1 MNIKMDLYT
10 ITKNNKDCNASC
22 KSSSVINNQEC
33 LNNKYL
39 QNVNNKFKCYPP
51 PPRKDQ
57 QPMKERICL
66 NICKDIYG
74 NDLKNYSMKRGI
86 PTLNPGQGISTY
98 PYGVSINSGFGNFN
112 EVNNPF
118 GNYPHYNPKYTPTK
132 YSTVKDTDKTIFDL
146 NEGLSVSSRGG
157 SFNNPNPKD
166 NNPFNNSTRQITGG
180 KWAEINKARPYQ
192 FLYNF
197 MWQQNDCN
205 CNGNYGEI
213 LKGTQP
219 LNKDVN

>member
-1 MNIKMDLYT
+1 MDLYT
-10 ITKNNKDCNASC
+10 ITKNYKDCSSTC
-22 KSSSVINNQEC
+22 KTSNVRGCLNNKEC

-39 QNVNNKFKCYPP
+39 QNVNNKFNCYPP
-51 PPRKDQ
+51 PSRKDQ
-57 QPMKERICL
+57 QPIEERICL

-74 NDLKNYSMKRGI
+74 ENLKDYSMRRGV

-98 PYGVSINSGFGNFN
+98 PYGVSNNSGFGNLS
-112 EVNNPF
+112 EINNPF

-132 YSTVKDTDKTIFDL
+132 YSTVKDTDRTIF
-146 NEGLSVSSRGG
+146 STSG

-205 CNGNYGEI
+205 GNGNYGEI